1 MEYIHLGKLIFERA
15 KKYGEKTA
23 IKYQDQVSKQWKELS
38 WNKFSERIKIAAKSL
53 IEIGIKEESKVAIF
67 AQNMAEI
74 IEIDFACQAT
84 RLVSVPMYAT
94 SSATQVEYIVN
105 DAEIE
110 LIFVGEQYQY
120 DKAVEVLKASK
131 YLKKIV
137 AIDKRIDLRGVDA
150 AISYENFLLYGK
162 ESNSAET
169 ILEERMSRLSAG
181 DLANLLYTSGTT
193 GESKGVMLHHSNY
206 LQVMKIHDIRLSMI
220 TEKDV
225 SLCFLPLSHVF
236 ERAWTYFCLHRGAQ
250 IVVNH
255 APQEI
260 QATIKEIRP
269 TAMCAV
275 PRFWEKV
282 YAGVNEKIDSFPAF
296 MRKLTRRAVEI
307 GKRRNLDYKRNGKI
321 VPPLLNL
328 QYFFYEKTLFQLL
341 KKTIGIENGRLFP
354 CAGSQLSDEVNI
366 FLHSVGINIC
376 VGYGLTET
384 TATVSCYNPYNKD
397 YEIPTVGDIM
407 PEVEVKIGENNE
419 ILLRGKTITQG
430 YYNKPEITA
439 GSFEEGWFKTGDA
452 GRITEEGKLVITERL
467 KDLFKTSNGKY
478 IAPQQIENKLIV
490 DKYIEQIAVIGDD
503 RKYVSALIVP
513 ALDALKA
520 YTQQAKIK
528 YNSIEDLLKN
538 EKIIQFYEGRIKHI
552 QADLASYEQVK
563 KFVLLANPFTTESNE
578 LTLTLKLRRKV
589 INQHYAELI
598 EEMYRE

>member
-1 MEYIHLGKLIFERA
+1 MEYVHLGKLIFERA
-15 KKYGEKTA
+15 KKYGEKTV

-38 WNKFSERIKIAAKSL
+38 WNALSERIKIAAKSM
-53 IEIGIKEESKVAIF
+53 IEIGIKEESNVAIF
-67 AQNMAEI
+67 AQNMAET

-84 RLVSVPMYAT
+84 RIVTVPMYAT
-94 SSATQVEYIVN
+94 SSASQVEYIVN

-110 LIFVGEQYQY
+110 LIFVGEQSQY
-120 DKAVEVLKASK
+120 DKAVEVLQKSN

-137 AIDKRIDLRGVDA
+137 AIDKTIDLRGVEA
-150 AISYENFLLYGK
+150 AITYENFLLYGK
-162 ESNSAET
+162 ESTNAGT
-169 ILEERMSRLSAG
+169 ILEDRMSRLSAD

-206 LQVMKIHDIRLSMI
+206 LQAMKIHDIRLSTI
-220 TEKDV
+220 TDKDI

-236 ERAWTYFCLHRGAQ
+236 ERAWTYFCLHRGVQ

-255 APQEI
+255 TPQDI
-260 QATIKEIRP
+260 QTTIKEIRP

-282 YAGVNEKIDSFPAF
+282 YAGVNEKIDSFPPL
-296 MRKLTRRAVEI
+296 MQKLTRRAIEV
-307 GKRRNLDYKRNGKI
+307 GKRRNLDYKRVGKI

-328 QYFFYEKTLFQLL
+328 QYLFYKKTLFQLL
-341 KKTIGIENGRLFP
+341 KKAIGIENGRLFP

-384 TATVSCYNPYNKD
+384 TATVSCYSPFNKG
-397 YEIPTVGDIM
+397 YEIPTIGDIM
-407 PEVEVKIGENNE
+407 PEVEVKIGENSE
-419 ILLRGKTITQG
+419 ILLRGKTITKG
-430 YYNKPEITA
+430 YYKKPKITA
-439 GSFEEGWFKTGDA
+439 ESFEDGWFKTGDA
-452 GRITEEGKLVITERL
+452 GHITESGKLVITERI

-478 IAPQQIENKLIV
+478 IAPQHIENKLVV

-513 ALDALKA
+513 AFDALKVYA
-520 YTQQAKIK
+520 EQAKIK
-528 YNSIEDLLKN
+528 YNDIEDLLKN
-538 EKIIQFYEGRIKHI
+538 EEIIKFYEGRITRL
-552 QADLASYEQVK
+552 QDDLASFEQVK
-563 KFVLLANPFTTESNE
+563 KFTLLPKAFTAESNE

-589 INQHYAELI
+589 VYQNYAELI
-598 EEMYRE
+598 EEMYR